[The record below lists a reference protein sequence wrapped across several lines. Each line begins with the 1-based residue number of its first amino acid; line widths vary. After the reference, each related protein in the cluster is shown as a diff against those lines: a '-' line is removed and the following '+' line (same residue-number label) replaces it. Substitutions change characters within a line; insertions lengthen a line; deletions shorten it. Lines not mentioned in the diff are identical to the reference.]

1 MVNSDGSTN
10 LNDIA
15 IIGMDCRFPGANN
28 TDKFW
33 QNLRN
38 GVESIS
44 FFSDTE
50 LEINHIYSHLGNHP
64 NHVKAA
70 GVLEDV
76 ELFDAAFFGYSPR
89 EAEIMDPQARLFLET
104 AWNALENA
112 GYDAEAY
119 QGRIGIYAGTSLN
132 TYFLFNLFSNP
143 KLLESVS
150 LEQLKFT
157 NHLDL
162 LTTRVSYKLNLQG
175 PAVTIQTACS
185 TSLIAIHTASQ
196 NLLWGECD
204 MALAGGVSISL
215 PQKAGYVYQQGGI
228 HSPDGHCRAFDAKAQ
243 GTVVGNGVGIV
254 VLKRLADALADG
266 DFIHAVIK
274 GSAINNDGA
283 LKVGYTAPSVDGQ
296 AKVIAE
302 AQAIAHVHPE
312 TIGYIEAHGTATS
325 LGDPIEV
332 AALTQAFSL
341 QTQKR
346 NFCGI
351 GSVKTNLGHL
361 NAASG
366 IAGFIKTVLAL
377 QHKQIPPSLH
387 FQAPNPQIDFANS
400 PFYVNHQLREW
411 KVDKYPRR
419 AGVSSFGIGGTNAH
433 VILEEAPSLR
443 EQGCRG
449 VGEAVQSWGSPPGA
463 TAVVQGR
470 GYQLLVLSAKTDS
483 ALEAAT
489 KNLAQHLQQNSHLNL
504 ADVAYTLQVGRKAFN
519 HRRVLV
525 CRDIPDAVQA
535 LTAPEQRVLTN
546 FSEICNR
553 RVVFMFPGQGAQYVN
568 MGRELYET
576 EAVFREQIDYC
587 CELLKPH
594 SELDL
599 RDILY
604 PTATASAEQL
614 QQTSLTQ
621 PALFVIEYALAKLWM
636 AWGIQPQAM
645 IGHSIGEYVAA
656 TLAGVFSLETALV
669 LVAIR
674 GRLMQELPPGVMLS
688 VSLPAQEVEPMLSAE
703 LSLAAS
709 NAPSLCVVS
718 GTIDAIAAFQTRLTA
733 QAIDYRLLHTSHAF
747 HSQMMESILE
757 PFAQQVKKVKL
768 QPPQMAFVSNVTG
781 TWITAT
787 DATDPNYWVKHLR
800 QTVRFNE
807 GIAELLREPERILLE
822 VGPGRTLAA
831 LAKRQQ
837 AAVLTS
843 LRHPQEQISDV
854 TFLLNTLSR
863 LWLAGVQVNWAEFTD
878 NDRPQRIPL
887 PTYPF
892 ERQRY
897 WIEPQA
903 KVENPRRLEKNPNIS
918 DWFYIPTWKRS
929 FLTGT
934 STQHSCLLVF
944 IDSLGVG
951 AEIAQQLALQYDNVI
966 TVSVGEQF
974 TKLGNGAYAINPKR
988 PDDYHAL
995 LTELRDRNQI
1005 PQAIAHLWS
1014 LTPNQPAQS
1023 SYEWFSNCQDLGFY
1037 SLLFL
1042 AQALGNQQINHQ
1054 IQILAITNNTQ
1065 EVTGDEQLC
1074 PEKATVLGI
1083 CKVISQEYQNISCR
1097 SIDVVIPSVANLS
1110 RQFLAE
1116 LTAQSSDSIIAYR
1129 SGYRW
1134 IQTFEQVKLD
1144 APASENIGLQ
1154 AGGVYLITGGLGNIG
1169 LVLAEYIAQTVP
1181 AKLILLGRSSL
1192 PEKAEWQK
1200 WLNTHDEQDSI
1211 SSKIRKV
1218 QAIEA
1223 LGTPVLVMSA
1233 DVASFE
1239 QMQTAVTIAV
1249 QEFGE
1254 INGVIHSAGVKSVN
1268 TVQAITQEE
1277 CEQQFYPKVQGLY
1290 VLEEVLEGKK
1300 LDFCVLISSL
1310 ASVLGLLGKAAYPA
1324 AHIFIDTFAHQQ
1336 NKRNN
1341 TPWLSINWDNWL
1353 IDSTAAGEGF
1363 MTPQEG
1369 CEAWRRILSLPTATQ
1384 VIVSTV
1390 DLQTRLQQWI
1400 ERQSQKN
1407 LENSQPTKSLT
1418 LHSRPNLSTSYAAP
1432 TNQVEQTIAEIW
1444 QQLLGVEPVGIHD
1457 NFFELGGDSVLGVQ
1471 FIARANQAGLKL
1483 VTKQVFEHQTI
1494 AELAA
1499 IALTQQLKQAIQ
1511 GVVTGSVPLA
1521 PIQHWFFAQN
1531 QPEPHYWNQSVML
1544 EVLQVLDKSLLEQV
1558 LQYLLRHHDSLRL
1571 RFIQSNSSWE
1581 QVNAEPDE
1589 VVPLIYWDFSALSAA
1604 EQKAAMED
1612 AANEL
1617 QASLNLSSGPLLR
1630 VALFNLGANVP
1641 SRLLVIVHHL
1651 AVDVT
1656 SWRIL
1661 LTDLQTA
1668 YQQLSQGQAIQ
1679 LPAKTTSFKQW
1690 TEKLKEYTSKPELE
1704 RQVDYWLKASRN
1716 QISPLPQ
1723 DNPNGTNT
1731 VEQARTVS
1739 VALSVAETQALLQEV
1754 SKVYRTKIA
1763 EILLTG
1769 LLQAFSHWT
1778 GESSL
1783 LIDLEGQGRD
1793 VVFADVDLTRTVGW
1807 FTTISPVLLKLGNA
1821 KNPGEVLQAVKEQVR
1836 SISNEGIGYGLLRY
1850 LSEDE
1855 AIRQGMQ
1862 GLPQPEII
1870 FLYLGQFEDSLPES
1884 SLFKLVR
1891 DLETSDRSSKTIRP
1905 HLLQLTGFI
1914 SSGQLQIN
1922 WTYSDIHQRSTIENL
1937 AQGLIA
1943 AIQSLITHSRS
1954 STAGGYTPS
1963 DFSAAKIS
1971 QKDLS
1976 KLLTQVRIS
1985 GGGKDGSR

>member
-1 MVNSDGSTN
+1 MVNNDGSSN

-15 IIGMDCRFPGANN
+15 IIGMNCRFPGASNLEE
-28 TDKFW
+28 FW
-33 QNLRN
+33 QNLRD

-44 FFSDTE
+44 FFSDAEVET
-50 LEINHIYSHLGNHP
+50 IHIGSHLSNHP

-70 GVLEDV
+70 GILGDV

-89 EAEIMDPQARLFLET
+89 EAEIIDPQARLFLEA

-119 QGRIGIYAGTSLN
+119 QGRIGIYGGNSVN

-150 LEQLKFT
+150 LEQLKFA
-157 NHLDL
+157 NHSDL
-162 LTTRVSYKLNLQG
+162 LTTRVAYKLNLQG
-175 PAVTIQTACS
+175 PALTIQTACS
-185 TSLIAIHTASQ
+185 TSLVAIHTACQ
-196 NLLWGECD
+196 NLLSGECD
-204 MALAGGVSISL
+204 MALAGGVSIAL
-215 PQKAGYVYQQGGI
+215 PQKAGYVYQQGSI
-228 HSPDGHCRAFDAKAQ
+228 NSPDGHCRAFDAKAQ

-254 VLKRLADALADG
+254 VLKRLVDAIADG

-302 AQAIAHVHPE
+302 AQAIAGVHPE
-312 TIGYIEAHGTATS
+312 TIGYIEAHGTATA
-325 LGDPIEV
+325 LGDPIEI
-332 AALTQAFSL
+332 AALKQAFSL

-361 NAASG
+361 NAAAG
-366 IAGFIKTVLAL
+366 VAGFIKTVLAL

-387 FQAPNPQIDFANS
+387 FQEPNPQIDFVNS
-400 PFYVNHQLREW
+400 PFYVNDKLREW
-411 KVDKYPRR
+411 KADKYPRR

-433 VILEEAPSLR
+433 VILEEAPLQVKSQKSKVKR
-443 EQGCRG
+443 EY
-449 VGEAVQSWGSPPGA
+449 
-463 TAVVQGR
+463 TI
-470 GYQLLVLSAKTDS
+470 LVLSAKTDS

-489 KNLAQHLQQNSHLNL
+489 KNLAEHLKENPQLNL

-525 CRDIPDAVQA
+525 CLDVPDAVQA
-535 LTAPEQRVLTN
+535 LTGLEQERFSTN
-546 FSEICNR
+546 FTEISNR
-553 RVVFMFPGQGAQYVN
+553 PVVFMFPGQGAQYVN

-594 SELDL
+594 LQLDL
-599 RDILY
+599 REVIY
-604 PTATASAEQL
+604 PTGAVSSEQL

-656 TLAGVFSLETALV
+656 TLAGVFTLEAALALV
-669 LVAIR
+669 AVR
-674 GRLMQELPPGVMLS
+674 GRLMQELAPGAMLS
-688 VSLPAQEVEPMLSAE
+688 VSLPAQEVEPMLNAE

-718 GTIDAIAAFQTRLTA
+718 GTIDAIAALQTSLTA
-733 QAIDYRLLHTSHAF
+733 QGIDCSLLHTSHAF

-757 PFAQQVKKVKL
+757 TFIQQVKKVKL
-768 QPPQMAFVSNVTG
+768 HLPQIAFVSNVTG
-781 TWITAT
+781 TWITAVE
-787 DATDPNYWVKHLR
+787 ATDPHYWVKHLR

-807 GIAELLREPERILLE
+807 GIATLLQQPEQIVLE
-822 VGPGRTLAA
+822 VGPGRTLST
-831 LAKRQQ
+831 LAKRQK

-843 LRHPQEQISDV
+843 LRHPQEQVSDV
-854 TFLLNTLSR
+854 TFLLNSLSR

-878 NDRPQRIPL
+878 SDRPGRIPL

-897 WIEPQA
+897 WIEPQT
-903 KVENPRRLEKNPNIS
+903 KVENTRRLDKNPNIS

-929 FLTGT
+929 FLAGAT
-934 STQHSCLLVF
+934 SQHSCWLVF

-951 AEIAQQLALQYDNVI
+951 GEIAQQLALQCENVI
-966 TVSVGEQF
+966 TVSVGKQF

-995 LTELRDRNQI
+995 LTELSDRNQI
-1005 PQAIAHLWS
+1005 PQAIAHFWS
-1014 LTPNQPAQS
+1014 LTPNQSAQS

-1054 IQILAITNNTQ
+1054 IQILAVTNNAQ

-1083 CKVISQEYQNISCR
+1083 CKVISQEYPQISCR
-1097 SIDVVIPSVANLS
+1097 NIDLVISNTSSIQL
-1110 RQFLAE
+1110 LTE
-1116 LTAQSSDSIIAYR
+1116 LTAQSSDSVVAYR

-1134 IQTFEQVKLD
+1134 VETFDKVKLD
-1144 APASENIGLQ
+1144 ASASDNIGFKV
-1154 AGGVYLITGGLGNIG
+1154 GGVYLITGGLGSIG
-1169 LVLAEYIAQTVP
+1169 LVLAEYLAQTVP
-1181 AKLILLGRSSL
+1181 AKLILVGRSSL
-1192 PEKAEWQK
+1192 PQKPEWQQ
-1200 WLNTHDEQDSI
+1200 WLNTHDEQDST
-1211 SSKIRKV
+1211 SRKIRQI

-1223 LGTPVLVMSA
+1223 LGSQVLVMSA
-1233 DVASFE
+1233 DIASLQ
-1239 QMQTAVTIAV
+1239 QMQTALNIAV
-1249 QEFGE
+1249 QEFGQ
-1254 INGVIHSAGVKSVN
+1254 INGVIHAAGVKLVN

-1290 VLEEVLEGKK
+1290 VLAEVLQDKK

-1336 NKRNN
+1336 NKIDN
-1341 TPWLSINWDNWL
+1341 THWVSINWDNWL
-1353 IDSTAAGEGF
+1353 IDTTAALEGF
-1363 MTPQEG
+1363 ITPQEG
-1369 CEAWRRILSLPTATQ
+1369 CEAWRRILSLPRATQ

-1390 DLQTRLQQWI
+1390 DLQARLQQWI

-1407 LENSQPTKSLT
+1407 PENSQPIKSLT
-1418 LHSRPNLSTSYAAP
+1418 LHSRPNLSTNYTAP

-1444 QQLLGVEPVGIHD
+1444 QQLVGVEPVGIHD

-1499 IALTQQLKQAIQ
+1499 IALTQQLNQAIQ
-1511 GVVTGSVPLA
+1511 DVVTGSVPLA
-1521 PIQHWFFAQN
+1521 PIQHWFLAQN

-1544 EVLQVLDKSLLEQV
+1544 EVLQLLDISLLEQA
-1558 LQYLLRHHDSLRL
+1558 LQYLLRHHDALRL
-1571 RFIQSNSSWE
+1571 RFKHSVSGWQ
-1581 QVNAEPDE
+1581 QVNAEPNE
-1589 VVPLIYWDFSALSAA
+1589 VVPLTYWDFSTLSAV
-1604 EQKAAMED
+1604 EQKMAMED

-1617 QASLNLSSGPLLR
+1617 QASLNLSSGPIVR

-1641 SRLLVIVHHL
+1641 SRLLLILHHL

-1679 LPAKTTSFKQW
+1679 LPAKTTSYKQW
-1690 TEKLKEYTSKPELE
+1690 TEKLKEYASKPELNQE
-1704 RQVDYWLKASRN
+1704 LDYWLKASQN
-1716 QISPLPQ
+1716 QILPLPK
-1723 DNPNGTNT
+1723 DNPDGINT
-1731 VEQARTVS
+1731 VAQAKTIS
-1739 VALSVAETQALLQEV
+1739 VALSVAETQALLQDV
-1754 SKVYRTKIA
+1754 SKVYRTKIE

-1793 VVFADVDLTRTVGW
+1793 AVFADVDLTRTVGW
-1807 FTTISPVLLKLGNA
+1807 FTTISPVFLELGNA

-1836 SISNEGIGYGLLRY
+1836 SIPNEGIGYGMLRY

-1855 AIRQGMQ
+1855 AIRQRIQ
-1862 GLPQPEII
+1862 ALPQPEII

-1891 DLETSDRSSKTIRP
+1891 DLETSDRSPKTIRP

-1914 SSGQLQIN
+1914 RSGQLQID

-1943 AIQSLITHSRS
+1943 SIQSLITHSRS

>member
-1 MVNSDGSTN
+1 MTNNDSSSN
-10 LNDIA
+10 LNEIA
-15 IIGMDCRFPGANN
+15 IIGMNCRLPGAKNV
-28 TDKFW
+28 DKFW

-38 GVESIS
+38 GVESIC
-44 FFSDTE
+44 FLSDA
-50 LEINHIYSHLGNHP
+50 EIETNQIDSHLRNHP
-64 NHVKAA
+64 NHVKAG
-70 GVLEDV
+70 GVLEDA

-119 QGRIGIYAGTSLN
+119 QGRIGIYAGASLN

-157 NHLDL
+157 NHSDL
-162 LTTRVSYKLNLQG
+162 LTTRVAYKLNLQG

-185 TSLIAIHTASQ
+185 TSLVAIHTACQ
-196 NLLWGECD
+196 NLLCGECD

-228 HSPDGHCRAFDAKAQ
+228 NSPDGHCRAFDAKAQ

-254 VLKRLADALADG
+254 VLKRLANAIADG

-302 AQAIAHVHPE
+302 AQAIAGVHPE
-312 TIGYIEAHGTATS
+312 TISYVEAHGTATS

-346 NFCGI
+346 NYCGI

-361 NAASG
+361 NAAAG
-366 IAGFIKTVLAL
+366 IAGLIKTVLAL

-387 FQAPNPQIDFANS
+387 FQTPNPQIDFANS

-411 KVDKYPRR
+411 KADKYPRR

-443 EQGCRG
+443 EQGRRG
-449 VGEAVQSWGSPPGA
+449 AE
-463 TAVVQGR
+463 VQGR
-470 GYQLLVLSAKTDS
+470 GHQLLVLSAKSDS
-483 ALEAAT
+483 ALEVAT
-489 KNLAQHLQQNSHLNL
+489 NNLAQHLQQNPHLNL

-519 HRRVLV
+519 YRRVLV
-525 CRDIPDAVQA
+525 CRDLPDAVQA
-535 LTAPEQRVLTN
+535 LTAPEQERVLTN
-546 FSEICNR
+546 VSEICNR
-553 RVVFMFPGQGAQYVN
+553 PVVFMFPGQGAQYVN
-568 MGRELYET
+568 MGRELYDT
-576 EAVFREQIDYC
+576 EEVFRERVDYC
-587 CELLKPH
+587 CEFLKPH
-594 SELDL
+594 LQLDL
-599 RDILY
+599 RELIY
-604 PTATASAEQL
+604 PTGAVLAEQL

-656 TLAGVFSLETALV
+656 TLAGVFSLEIALV

-674 GRLMQELPPGVMLS
+674 GRLMQELAPGAMLS

-718 GTIDAIAAFQTRLTA
+718 GTDDAIAALQTRLTA
-733 QAIDYRLLHTSHAF
+733 EGVDCRPLHTSHAF
-747 HSQMMESILE
+747 HSQMMASMLE
-757 PFAQQVKKVKL
+757 LFSQQVKKVKL
-768 QPPQMAFVSNVTG
+768 QSPQMAFISNVTG

-787 DATDPNYWVKHLR
+787 EATDPHYWVKHLR

-807 GIAELLREPERILLE
+807 GIAELLQQPERILLE
-822 VGPGRTLAA
+822 VGPGRTLTT

-843 LRHPQEQISDV
+843 LRHPQEQVSDV
-854 TFLLNTLSR
+854 TFLLNSLSR

-878 NDRPQRIPL
+878 RDNPQRIPL

-903 KVENPRRLEKNPNIS
+903 KIEDARRLEKNPHIR

-929 FLTGT
+929 LLTAT
-934 STQHSCLLVF
+934 STQHSCWLVF
-944 IDSLGVG
+944 IDTLGVG
-951 AEIAQQLALQYDNVI
+951 AEIAQQLVLQCETVI
-966 TVSVGEQF
+966 TVRVGEQF

-988 PDDYHAL
+988 PDDYTAL
-995 LTELRDRNQI
+995 LTELRDRHQI

-1042 AQALGNQQINHQ
+1042 AQAWGNQQINHQ
-1054 IQILAITNNTQ
+1054 LQILAVTNNAQ

-1083 CKVISQEYQNISCR
+1083 CKVISQEYPQISCR
-1097 SIDVVIPSVANLS
+1097 NIDLVISNTISSQL
-1110 RQFLAE
+1110 LTE
-1116 LTAQSSDSIIAYR
+1116 LTAQSPDSVVAYR

-1134 IQTFEQVKLD
+1134 VQTFEQVKLD
-1144 APASENIGLQ
+1144 APATENIGLK
-1154 AGGVYLITGGLGNIG
+1154 AGGVYLITGGLGSIG

-1181 AKLILLGRSSL
+1181 AKIILIGCSSL
-1192 PEKAEWQK
+1192 PEKTEWPQ
-1200 WLNTHDEQDSI
+1200 WLNTHDQQDST
-1211 SSKIRKV
+1211 SCKIRKV

-1223 LGTPVLVMSA
+1223 LGSQVLVMSA
-1233 DVASFE
+1233 DVASLQ
-1239 QMQTAVTIAV
+1239 QMQTAINLTV

-1290 VLEEVLEGKK
+1290 VLEKVLQGKK

-1310 ASVLGLLGKAAYPA
+1310 ASVLGLLGKAAYPS

-1336 NKRNN
+1336 NKINN
-1341 TPWLSINWDNWL
+1341 IHWLSINWDNWL
-1353 IDSTAAGEGF
+1353 IDATAAVEGF
-1363 MTPQEG
+1363 MTPSEG

-1407 LENSQPTKSLT
+1407 SETSQPTKSLT

-1432 TNQVEQTIAEIW
+1432 TNQVEQSIAEIW

-1499 IALTQQLKQAIQ
+1499 IALTQQLNQAIQ

-1544 EVLQVLDKSLLEQV
+1544 EVLQVLDVSLLKQA
-1558 LQYLLRHHDSLRL
+1558 LQYLLRHHDALRL
-1571 RFIQSNSSWE
+1571 RFRQSASGWE

-1589 VVPLIYWDFSALSAA
+1589 VVPLTYWDFSALSAA
-1604 EQKAAMED
+1604 EQKAAMEN
-1612 AANEL
+1612 AAHEL
-1617 QASLNLSSGPLLR
+1617 QASLNLSSGQLLR

-1641 SRLLVIVHHL
+1641 SHLLIIVHHL

-1661 LTDLQTA
+1661 VTDLQTA
-1668 YQQLSQGQAIQ
+1668 YQQLSQGQTIQ

-1690 TEKLKEYTSKPELE
+1690 TEKLKEYTSKPEL
-1704 RQVDYWLKASRN
+1704 RQEVDYWLKLSRN

-1723 DNPNGTNT
+1723 DHPNGTNT
-1731 VEQARTVS
+1731 VEQVRTVS

-1754 SKVYRTKIA
+1754 SKVYRTKIE

-1769 LLQAFSHWT
+1769 FLQAFSHWT

-1793 VVFADVDLTRTVGW
+1793 VMFADIDLARTVGW
-1807 FTTISPVLLKLGNA
+1807 FTTIAPVLLELGNTE
-1821 KNPGEVLQAVKEQVR
+1821 NLGEVLQAVKEQVR
-1836 SISNEGIGYGLLRY
+1836 GIPNEGIGYGVLRY
-1850 LSEDE
+1850 LNEDE
-1855 AIRQGMQ
+1855 AIRQQMSA
-1862 GLPQPEII
+1862 LPQTEII

-1891 DLETSDRSSKTIRP
+1891 DLETSDRSPKTIRP

-1914 SSGQLQIN
+1914 RGNQLQIN
-1922 WTYSDIHQRSTIENL
+1922 WTYSENIHQRSTIENL
-1937 AQGLIA
+1937 AQGLIT
-1943 AIQSLITHSRS
+1943 AIQSLITHSQS